1 MGKSNG
7 LAIAAAFIGG
17 AVVGAAAGLLLAPGK
32 GEDTRKKI
40 REALEKSGIKLD
52 KDELEKLVGRVKDA
66 VAPSNDDEDYEEVD
80 ADDDS
85 SCVNNA

>member
-17 AVVGAAAGLLLAPGK
+17 AVVGAAAGLLLAPDK
-32 GEDTRKKI
+32 GENTRKKI

-66 VAPSNDDEDYEEVD
+66 VSSSDDEEDEAED
-80 ADDDS
+80 EGADVIPDS
-85 SCVNNA
+85 VK